1 MIERRALAALEALKA
16 GSLQSTSRRMSFVVR
31 GLLLGACVACPNLA
45 QAQSAAP
52 TAAAKAAEPVRVYM
66 RNEGSPLTFSAQ
78 SESAHEQTSWCVSPC
93 DTRLAP
99 GDYQLNLNGVK
110 VRDTVKVRQP
120 GTLHGVYDSR
130 AGTRSAAWLSLNV
143 GGIIG
148 GVLLT
153 VSVAGSS
160 KNAFYFG
167 AGVLAA
173 STAIFFIT
181 YRADRATVSFTPD
194 PPPDVRNMPDPA
206 VMSGS
211 RHAMLERPSPGS
223 TPGLG
228 FRIAF

>member
-1 MIERRALAALEALKA
+1 M
-16 GSLQSTSRRMSFVVR
+16 
-31 GLLLGACVACPNLA
+31 
-45 QAQSAAP
+45 
-52 TAAAKAAEPVRVYM
+52 YM

-78 SESAHEQTSWCVSPC
+78 SESGHKQTSWCISPC
-93 DTRLAP
+93 DAPLAP
-99 GDYQLNLNGVK
+99 GDYQLKLNGVK
-110 VRDTVKVRQP
+110 VENTVKLRQA

-181 YRADRATVSFTPD
+181 YRADRATVSFTPE
-194 PPPDVRNMPDPA
+194 PPPDVHNMPTPA

-211 RHAMLERPSPGS
+211 QHATLDRPSLGS

-228 FRIAF
+228 FRLAF